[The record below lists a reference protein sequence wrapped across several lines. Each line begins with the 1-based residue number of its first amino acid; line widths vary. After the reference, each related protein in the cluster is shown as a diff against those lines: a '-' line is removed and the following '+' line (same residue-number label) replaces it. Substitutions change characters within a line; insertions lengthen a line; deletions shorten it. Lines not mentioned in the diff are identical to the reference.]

1 LSIEVYCDESRQDL
15 FCNTKSISD
24 NNRYICIGGV
34 WVNSSIRE
42 QVKNS
47 IKELQKKHNL
57 FGEFKWKRVTPSKY
71 DFYEELIDLFFS
83 YDDNLKFRCIVI
95 DAKEIDMKTYN
106 NDDSELGFYK
116 FYYQL
121 LVYWIN
127 RQDKYRVYTDY
138 KINRKNNRLQE
149 LKEIL
154 NSKCSDK
161 VELIQAIDSN
171 ESLILQLEDVLMGA
185 VAYKYNFK
193 NDGIAIAKNKII
205 NILESKLNKELNTSK
220 SRYDKK
226 FNIFKMDLR
235 RRK

>member
-15 FCNTKSISD
+15 FCNKESISD

-71 DFYEELIDLFFS
+71 DFYEELIELFFS
-83 YDDNLKFRCIVI
+83 YDNNLKFRCIVI
-95 DAKEIDMKTYN
+95 DAKEVDMKTYN

-121 LVYWIN
+121 LIYWIN
-127 RQDKYRVYTDY
+127 KNERYRVYTDY
-138 KINRKNNRLQE
+138 KVNRKNTRLQE

-154 NSKCSDK
+154 NSKCANK
-161 VELIQAIDSN
+161 VDLIQAIDSN

-185 VAYKYNFK
+185 VAYKYNYK
-193 NDGIAIAKNKII
+193 RQGTAIAKNKLI
-205 NILESKLNKELNTSK
+205 NVLELKINKELNTSK
-220 SRYDKK
+220 SRYDNK

-235 RRK
+235 RKR